1 MLFRVPPPG
10 RTPHALPSPAARPP
24 VHAACSSESLIPAA
38 HQRTTHALSSPDS
51 RPHAACSPKTR
62 LPAAGA
68 RCMLFQVPPSGHTP
82 HALQSPASRPHAAC
96 SPESRFSAAHRML
109 SRVPPP
115 GRRRTP
121 HALPS
126 PTSRAHAA
134 WFFRAPPPGPSPGNR
149 RTPHALPSSSSWP
162 HGARCMLSRVPPPGR
177 TPHDLPSS
185 ASRPH
190 AASSSE
196 SRLPAAS
203 RMLVAAAR
211 RNDLGEDG
219 TERLPGKFPPG
230 RSRLESLD
238 RAKAAHTIGPG
249 PHVLLSPASRLHA
262 ACSSES
268 RLQAARCMRTCC
280 SRRCGRRQ

>member
-121 HALPS
+121 HALLS

-177 TPHDLPSS
+177 K
-185 ASRPH
+185 PH
-190 AASSSE
+190 ARCGRTPQR
-196 SRLPAAS
+196 SRRGRHRAAS
-203 RMLVAAAR
+203 RQVPAGTVPAR
-211 RNDLGEDG
+211 I
-219 TERLPGKFPPG
+219 P
-230 RSRLESLD
+230 LD

-268 RLQAARCMRTCC
+268 RFQAARCMRTCC